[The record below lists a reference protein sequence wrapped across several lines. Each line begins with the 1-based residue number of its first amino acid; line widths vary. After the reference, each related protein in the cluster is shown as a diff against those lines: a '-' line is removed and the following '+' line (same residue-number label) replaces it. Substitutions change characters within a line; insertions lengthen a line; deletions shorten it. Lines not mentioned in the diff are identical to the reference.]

1 MGREIDGYRDELEQ
15 ILTYF
20 GDKRVLSTADVA
32 KYTGKS
38 YDWCKAKFGISR
50 NHPISATQL
59 ARALV
64 RM

>member
-1 MGREIDGYRDELEQ
+1 MGIEIDGYRDELEQ
-15 ILTYF
+15 ILSYF
-20 GDKRVLSTADVA
+20 GNKRVLTAADVSQ
-32 KYTGKS
+32 YTGKS
-38 YDWCKAKFGISR
+38 YDWCKAKFGICR